1 MRPTG
6 ADANNMNHRNNGP
19 YLGKLFTHS
28 DERGSLGVA
37 EFSGLP
43 FVPKRFFW
51 LHAVSEG
58 STRASHGHRECEQL
72 VFVQQGTI
80 SGFTLDATNSRM
92 SLNSGS
98 PISCMSRRDT
108 GFNWRTSPTL
118 RSLAFSPAIL
128 STPMSTSTVPTN
140 STPRA
145 IRAQRRSSRPQP
157 R

>member
-19 YLGKLFTHS
+19 YVGKLFTHS

-72 VFVQQGTI
+72 VFVQQGTV

-92 SLNSGS
+92 SFELGVAEFVYVPTRHWLQLENFSDIAVVGVLASHPFDADEYIDSPDELNS
-98 PISCMSRRDT
+98 
-108 GFNWRTSPTL
+108 
-118 RSLAFSPAIL
+118 
-128 STPMSTSTVPTN
+128 
-140 STPRA
+140 
-145 IRAQRRSSRPQP
+145 
-157 R
+157 